1 MKQKSII
8 PMVLVALLLASLI
21 VVDCSRRQHTEAQT
35 TTLRGEALG
44 TFYQITAKGTLSPHF
59 GERLDSLF
67 AAINK
72 SMSIFDKESLL
83 SRINRGECD
92 MADENIIYC
101 IDLARGVSELSDGAY
116 DITVKPL
123 VEAFGFAGKHPDY
136 KVNVD
141 SLLQFVG
148 YEKLSHDGLRIIKA
162 DSRVQIDL
170 NSIAKGA
177 TVDMVARLVESE
189 GVEDYLVDIGGE
201 IFCRGTNAQGKPWG
215 VGVETP
221 FEGNFSLTGEH
232 ITKVL
237 RVSDVGM
244 ATSGNYR
251 NFRTDSLG
259 RKYTHIIN
267 PRKGTSTTS
276 NLLSATVLAESCA
289 LADAYATMF
298 ITLGYERSVEVAE
311 ANHISALFI
320 YDDNGTMKVREIQH

>member
-1 MKQKSII
+1 
-8 PMVLVALLLASLI
+8 
-21 VVDCSRRQHTEAQT
+21 
-35 TTLRGEALG
+35 
-44 TFYQITAKGTLSPHF
+44 
-59 GERLDSLF
+59 
-67 AAINK
+67 
-72 SMSIFDKESLL
+72 
-83 SRINRGECD
+83 
-92 MADENIIYC
+92 
-101 IDLARGVSELSDGAY
+101 
-116 DITVKPL
+116 
-123 VEAFGFAGKHPDY
+123 
-136 KVNVD
+136 
-141 SLLQFVG
+141 
-148 YEKLSHDGLRIIKA
+148 
-162 DSRVQIDL
+162 
-170 NSIAKGA
+170 
-177 TVDMVARLVESE
+177 MVARLVESE

-221 FEGNFSLTGEH
+221 FEGNFSLSGEH

-237 RVSDVGM
+237 RVSNVGM

-267 PRKGTSTTS
+267 PRSGTSTTS

-320 YDDNGTMKVREIQH
+320 YDDNGTMKVREIQY